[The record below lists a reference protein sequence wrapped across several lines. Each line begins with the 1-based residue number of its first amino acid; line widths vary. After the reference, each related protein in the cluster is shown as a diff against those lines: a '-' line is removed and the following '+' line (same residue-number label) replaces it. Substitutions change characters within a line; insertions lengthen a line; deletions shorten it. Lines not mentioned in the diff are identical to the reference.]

1 MRRRIA
7 KSRKYPKTIGQVKTE
22 ILDAICWVTEW
33 HRRHAR
39 KMICQ
44 RATGIDFGPR
54 RPRQPV
60 RTDQRLLQRHR
71 PARLGSALTQADPV
85 TTREQIALI
94 YANLLELAHR
104 RGRVEH
110 RVKRNTV
117 HLSCTKLKT
126 RAS

>member
-1 MRRRIA
+1 MGASMARCN
-7 KSRKYPKTIGQVKTE
+7 SE
-22 ILDAICWVTEW
+22 LVTGYATSN
-33 HRRHAR
+33 RDGLQASTLARVAPGNRCAQTNGSCNATDRHALA
-39 KMICQ
+39 Q
-44 RATGIDFGPR
+44 
-54 RPRQPV
+54 Q
-60 RTDQRLLQRHR
+60 
-71 PARLGSALTQADPV
+71 LTQADPV

>member
-1 MRRRIA
+1 MARVA
-7 KSRKYPKTIGQVKTE
+7 PSSRCAQTNGSCNAT
-22 ILDAICWVTEW
+22 D
-33 HRRHAR
+33 RHALA
-39 KMICQ
+39 Q
-44 RATGIDFGPR
+44 
-54 RPRQPV
+54 Q
-60 RTDQRLLQRHR
+60 
-71 PARLGSALTQADPV
+71 LTQADPV